1 MKKPLVALVGRPNVG
16 KSALYNRLVGERQ
29 AVVSD
34 VPGTTRDRLI
44 GETEWNG
51 ATFKVVDTG
60 GIEVYQPKE
69 ASQPVSPLEEG
80 SELFVPQIR
89 AQAMLAIEEAD
100 VIVMVVDA
108 IQGITAADQEVAD
121 ILHRSHKPVL
131 VAANKADNVKRHDDA
146 FEFYGLGLGEV
157 FAVSALH
164 GIGTGDLLDA
174 VVAALPY
181 ESPEDYD
188 AEDDSIKIAIV
199 GRPNVGKSSLLNKL
213 IGQDRVIVSDIAG
226 TTRDAVDMQVT
237 WEGIP
242 ITLIDTA
249 GIRRRGRVEQGIE
262 QYSVIRA
269 QKAVERADVVLLV
282 IDAQDGITQQDAHIA
297 GMIQDEY
304 KSAVIVINKWDAIE
318 KDTNTMNAFMEDIRR
333 DLAFLPFVP
342 VVFISALT
350 GQRIHSVL
358 ETAIRVQEERL
369 TRIPTSELNRIVREA
384 MLRHAP
390 QTKQPRPLKIFVAQ
404 QVRVDPPTFLFH
416 INDTSLLHFT
426 YERYLENQ
434 IRRVYP
440 FTGTPIRLSFR
451 ARERRKR
458 EK

>member
-242 ITLIDTA
+242 ITLIDPA
-249 GIRRRGRVEQGIE
+249 AR
-262 QYSVIRA
+262 
-269 QKAVERADVVLLV
+269 
-282 IDAQDGITQQDAHIA
+282 
-297 GMIQDEY
+297 
-304 KSAVIVINKWDAIE
+304 
-318 KDTNTMNAFMEDIRR
+318 
-333 DLAFLPFVP
+333 
-342 VVFISALT
+342 
-350 GQRIHSVL
+350 
-358 ETAIRVQEERL
+358 
-369 TRIPTSELNRIVREA
+369 TR
-384 MLRHAP
+384 
-390 QTKQPRPLKIFVAQ
+390 
-404 QVRVDPPTFLFH
+404 
-416 INDTSLLHFT
+416 
-426 YERYLENQ
+426 
-434 IRRVYP
+434 
-440 FTGTPIRLSFR
+440 
-451 ARERRKR
+451 
-458 EK
+458 

>member
-1 MKKPLVALVGRPNVG
+1 M
-16 KSALYNRLVGERQ
+16 
-29 AVVSD
+29 
-34 VPGTTRDRLI
+34 
-44 GETEWNG
+44 
-51 ATFKVVDTG
+51 
-60 GIEVYQPKE
+60 
-69 ASQPVSPLEEG
+69 
-80 SELFVPQIR
+80 
-89 AQAMLAIEEAD
+89 
-100 VIVMVVDA
+100 
-108 IQGITAADQEVAD
+108 
-121 ILHRSHKPVL
+121 
-131 VAANKADNVKRHDDA
+131 
-146 FEFYGLGLGEV
+146 
-157 FAVSALH
+157 
-164 GIGTGDLLDA
+164 
-174 VVAALPY
+174 
-181 ESPEDYD
+181 
-188 AEDDSIKIAIV
+188 
-199 GRPNVGKSSLLNKL
+199 
-213 IGQDRVIVSDIAG
+213 
-226 TTRDAVDMQVT
+226 
-237 WEGIP
+237 
-242 ITLIDTA
+242 
-249 GIRRRGRVEQGIE
+249 
-262 QYSVIRA
+262 
-269 QKAVERADVVLLV
+269 VLLV